1 MITFS
6 LNGQSIK
13 VDTAPD
19 TPLLWV
25 VRDHLKL
32 KGTKF
37 GCGMGLCGACSM
49 LIDGSSSRTC
59 ITPVSS
65 VAGKDV
71 VTIEGI
77 GNPETLSIL
86 QQAWVEA
93 GVPQCGYCQSGQII
107 SATALLKQN
116 PNPNDDDIN
125 NAMSGNICRC
135 GTYPNIKKA
144 IKRAAASLQQGE
156 GQLQAVGI
164 FDPKS
169 GSQGVQ
175 A

>member
-1 MITFS
+1 MIRFT
-6 LNGQSIK
+6 LNGNP
-13 VDTAPD
+13 VELDVPPD

-32 KGTKF
+32 KGSKF

-49 LIDGSSSRTC
+49 LIDGNSSRTC
-59 ITPVSS
+59 ITQVSS
-65 VAGKDV
+65 VEGKNV

-77 GNPETLSIL
+77 GNPDSLSIL
-86 QQAWVEA
+86 QHAWVEA

-116 PNPNDDDIN
+116 KNPSDSDIES
-125 NAMSGNICRC
+125 ALSGNICRC
-135 GTYPNIKKA
+135 GTYPNVKKA
-144 IKRAAASLQQGE
+144 IKKAAKSLPAGK
-156 GQLQAVGI
+156 GSLQAVKHYNPTEGA
-164 FDPKS
+164 
-169 GSQGVQ
+169 Q